1 MSPSLNEEERLARY
15 GWVVAVNP
23 LGQTIASPIFGILY
37 SKTGSARLVGIIT
50 SVAYIFG
57 NILYSTLTVFPEDY
71 RYPLLLVSRFIVG
84 ACAGKYTYGNCI
96 ASQFKIQ
103 LPLTTGN
110 IATVRSYIAAATFTS
125 ERTAQ
130 MSIASAFQSVGFTVG
145 PGIQAALTPLQCTD
159 IGAQPSDQYISF
171 DMYTSAG

>member
-1 MSPSLNEEERLARY
+1 MSPSLNEEERLAGY

-84 ACAGKYTYGNCI
+84 ACAGKTT
-96 ASQFKIQ
+96 
-103 LPLTTGN
+103 LTVTVSPAVFQNPITGN

>member
-84 ACAGKYTYGNCI
+84 ACAGKTTLEVPNCI
-96 ASQFKIQ
+96 SPVFQNPI
-103 LPLTTGN
+103 TGN

>member
-1 MSPSLNEEERLARY
+1 MARY

-37 SKTGSARLVGIIT
+37 SKTGSARLVGVIT

-84 ACAGKYTYGNCI
+84 ACAGKTTLIVTVSPAVFQNPI
-96 ASQFKIQ
+96 
-103 LPLTTGN
+103 TGN

>member
-23 LGQTIASPIFGILY
+23 LGQSIASPIFGILY

-84 ACAGKYTYGNCI
+84 ACAGKTTLKVTVSPAVFQNPI
-96 ASQFKIQ
+96 
-103 LPLTTGN
+103 TGN

>member
-50 SVAYIFG
+50 SIAYIFG

-84 ACAGKYTYGNCI
+84 ACAGKTTLKVTVFRLY
-96 ASQFKIQ
+96 FKIQ
-103 LPLTTGN
+103 L
-110 IATVRSYIAAATFTS
+110 
-125 ERTAQ
+125 
-130 MSIASAFQSVGFTVG
+130 
-145 PGIQAALTPLQCTD
+145 QA
-159 IGAQPSDQYISF
+159 ISRR
-171 DMYTSAG
+171 

>member
-1 MSPSLNEEERLARY
+1 MARY

-37 SKTGSARLVGIIT
+37 SKTGSARLVGVIT

-84 ACAGKYTYGNCI
+84 ACAGIRSKTYVI
-96 ASQFKIQ
+96 VSLLFLWYVLQ
-103 LPLTTGN
+103 
-110 IATVRSYIAAATFTS
+110 ATS
-125 ERTAQ
+125 
-130 MSIASAFQSVGFTVG
+130 
-145 PGIQAALTPLQCTD
+145 
-159 IGAQPSDQYISF
+159 QPSGLISLQPLLSLSEPLKCRLPPLSKVSGLQSGRGSRPHLHLYNVLISEPNHPTNTF
-171 DMYTSAG
+171 LSTCTLLQGSF